1 MTEQEKQQ
9 LSRAVAEKYGID
21 AFTRPFEVWDYKTE
35 EPLDWLHDD
44 SARCFD
50 LMVEHEVGTKQL
62 VNANTGHTFSAEAF
76 TYSKKH
82 YCIDTSVCEHYTTH
96 DNDKHLATR
105 IAILKSLLAKE

>member
-1 MTEQEKQQ
+1 MPEQEKQQ
-9 LSRAVAEKYGID
+9 LSRDVAEKLGISAWFIYED
-21 AFTRPFEVWDYKTE
+21 RCEK
-35 EPLDWLHDD
+35 LWLHKD

-105 IAILKSLLAKE
+105 IAILKALLEKGK